1 MTGPE
6 YTALRQSVKMS
17 QMYGITGKTKHV
29 MLDISFIF
37 TTSSS
42 LASSID
48 SSMLF
53 RKTFESKGC
62 EKKQCLLVFRSN
74 FFITFVLS
82 EDDCEQNSEGRQ
94 IAENLTDTLAQKSA
108 DCDEVQSLKV
118 RYAVSYLICSIKR
131 RGVYQIF

>member
-1 MTGPE
+1 MKRNSAYLYLG
-6 YTALRQSVKMS
+6 A
-17 QMYGITGKTKHV
+17 I
-29 MLDISFIF
+29 
-37 TTSSS
+37 
-42 LASSID
+42 
-48 SSMLF
+48 
-53 RKTFESKGC
+53 
-62 EKKQCLLVFRSN
+62 

>member
-1 MTGPE
+1 MLCLIFLLFSQP
-6 YTALRQSVKMS
+6 AAVWLLQSILQCYLEKHSSQKDVKRNS
-17 QMYGITGKTKHV
+17 AYLYLGAI
-29 MLDISFIF
+29 
-37 TTSSS
+37 
-42 LASSID
+42 
-48 SSMLF
+48 
-53 RKTFESKGC
+53 
-62 EKKQCLLVFRSN
+62 